1 MWWNI
6 DRISGSPRFPLKPVH
21 YLLFKIKSN
30 KFFSPPL
37 NSTWIMLK
45 LNRVESFLSFF
56 IPITF
61 PPTPIA
67 EASPRVILWYVVL
80 LQYCQAFWPTSILS
94 GSITEAESWSPGLLP
109 GIHICT
115 TWSFWTEEGWRVAPR
130 PRNLLWVHLSV
141 QPIPFSSLCFQAV
154 ESWDCSQYVSVC
166 SYARWQPSHL
176 NLFPEYDRENR
187 GLRSEWISNHD
198 W

>member
-1 MWWNI
+1 MLNH
-6 DRISGSPRFPLKPVH
+6 SLFPSPSLP
-21 YLLFKIKSN
+21 
-30 KFFSPPL
+30 PPL
-37 NSTWIMLK
+37 PRLVQGLFYGMWCSCSI
-45 LNRVESFLSFF
+45 VEL
-56 IPITF
+56 I
-61 PPTPIA
+61 
-67 EASPRVILWYVVL
+67 
-80 LQYCQAFWPTSILS
+80 WPTSILS
-94 GSITEAESWSPGLLP
+94 GSVTEAKSWSPGLLP

-141 QPIPFSSLCFQAV
+141 QPIPFSSLCFPAV

-176 NLFPEYDRENR
+176 NLFPECDRENR